1 MADVEVEA
9 VAEAIAR
16 VPLFR
21 GLSQDHR
28 EDIARH
34 STRRAYPAGATIVK
48 QGDTSMS
55 FYMVLAGKV
64 RFVREG
70 DGNVQVDAIEGGP
83 GTFFGELGLIDD
95 TERERT
101 VIADEPTE
109 CALLVKADFQREL
122 REDPEIALALLP
134 ILNSRIR
141 RLEEEL
147 ARALTSAG

>member
-1 MADVEVEA
+1 MADNGHAEI
-9 VAEAIAR
+9 AEAMAR

-21 GLSQDHR
+21 GLRQGQR

-34 STRRAYPAGATIVK
+34 TTRRTYPAGATIVK

-55 FYMVLAGKV
+55 FYIVLSGKV

-70 DGNVQVDAIEGGP
+70 ESGGEADAADGGP
-83 GTFFGELGLIDD
+83 GTFFGEMGLIDD

-109 CALLVKADFQREL
+109 CALLVKHDFQHEL
-122 REDPEIALALLP
+122 REEPDIALALLP
-134 ILNSRIR
+134 VLTSRIR
-141 RLEEEL
+141 RLEKEL
-147 ARALTSAG
+147 DAARASAG